1 MWDMKVEK
9 RKKINFYILGYIPK
23 LIIKI
28 WQFGKKHSSK
38 PEEFGLSFLWKT
50 LCVGKNLAKFHHI
63 ALGGDALKL
72 S

>member
-1 MWDMKVEK
+1 MKVEK

-38 PEEFGLSFLWKT
+38 PEEFGLSFL
-50 LCVGKNLAKFHHI
+50 
-63 ALGGDALKL
+63 
-72 S
+72 